1 MTEKLTLEKLSE
13 IVKDKVKK
21 QEKNSYSSEIALQG
35 LEKINRKIGEE
46 ALEVVIAA
54 FMNEKNNNEKTR
66 QELIGEICDLYYHSL
81 ILLAYTNIE
90 FDEILQELTKRNN
103 KK

>member
-21 QEKNSYSSEIALQG
+21 QEKNSYSAEIALQG

-81 ILLAYTNIE
+81 ILLAYSNIE